1 MTLNLQIETWQVYTG
16 LAITGTFIGLGNAL
30 GKWIFEHQ
38 ILTRYKK
45 IIKKIREKKRT

>member
-1 MTLNLQIETWQVYTG
+1 MSLQIESWQVYLG

-38 ILTRYKK
+38 ILTKYKQ
-45 IIKKIREKKRT
+45 IKKKLTK